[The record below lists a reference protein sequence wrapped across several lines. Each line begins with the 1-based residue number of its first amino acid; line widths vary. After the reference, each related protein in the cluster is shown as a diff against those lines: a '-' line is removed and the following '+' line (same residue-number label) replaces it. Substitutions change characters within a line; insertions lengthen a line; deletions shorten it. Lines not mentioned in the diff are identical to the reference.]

1 MRPRRSLPSRRCWG
15 LALSPDASRS
25 AATDRLS
32 PCAQYD
38 LFLREIRRCARRT
51 AYFPWPISSLFE
63 HEAPAPLGLDSRCAM
78 WSDEDLKKAKRIA
91 AAVPGVTKVVDRMT
105 IEREPRR

>member
-1 MRPRRSLPSRRCWG
+1 
-15 LALSPDASRS
+15 
-25 AATDRLS
+25 
-32 PCAQYD
+32 
-38 LFLREIRRCARRT
+38 
-51 AYFPWPISSLFE
+51 
-63 HEAPAPLGLDSRCAM
+63 M